1 MEFYPLFS
9 LASDIHLNLDDAER
23 PGFLISNFIGLPS
36 TLFSS
41 FPLSPGLNILDGIF
55 HGLVFSSPFS
65 APILISI
72 YRFLIEGPI
81 SGLLSTFGTVFGQLA
96 FFSFLRSGMGGPSS
110 WNSEHNGILGA
121 YLSSFL
127 SFWYTFEPALSLL
140 GFLISFKIATDFWTG
155 QALLTRDTSVLRGAG
170 SGSGKEFTIQ
180 GIVREGGPTIPFF
193 LFFGESGFLSLFLR
207 SFGLNFILML
217 LNPSLS
223 GNSSRIILSAPNLL
237 PLESSCGLFDKSCW
251 DSDSSAKVFE
261 SFTKLVGPG
270 YSLFNYNIGFFIS
283 AFIMIGL
290 VWPLIFSFVL
300 KSFSYLVPT
309 IFTKRLGYP
318 FLGPNNFQRR
328 DQTSEAAE
336 KGSGRVVRDPL
347 PSPSWKSKLV
357 RPPYPFQSSPQ
368 IERGFFSF
376 LIIGCLLNSF
386 LQYNWRLFT
395 QYPLEILNGTSF
407 GNNLVV
413 TERNSVLNLSET
425 EGHPIPSLRGVEK
438 EGVRPDGVPLTN
450 DTTKNLNKDKGA
462 NTNISENTSEQNL
475 FQNAGKQFFQGSGM
489 LLGQPILPVRE
500 FPSFDSNIRHRDKNL
515 PVDRH
520 LPIEKMNTRRTLSGR
535 SPLNEEQK
543 SDAYFRFNSFFINNL
558 EGKLENKLINFRNR
572 VPLDGDVRKGGPTF
586 HTGKTF
592 EASSPILLKKVVVG
606 WDGLPLTIPSNKG
619 AVEMLQNNWIES
631 ERVSLHIAE
640 YLEKVKEV
648 LSSKNPDLYFGHQL
662 AGKGRGEG
670 MGRDGGK
677 EGGPNN
683 TFHTR
688 DHTPRILENNTKGK
702 PPKGFSFI
710 SENLDT
716 RLPQLFDSKDQKQKN
731 PYLHDELQMYAVLF
745 NARS

>member
-1 MEFYPLFS
+1 
-9 LASDIHLNLDDAER
+9 
-23 PGFLISNFIGLPS
+23 
-36 TLFSS
+36 
-41 FPLSPGLNILDGIF
+41 
-55 HGLVFSSPFS
+55 
-65 APILISI
+65 
-72 YRFLIEGPI
+72 
-81 SGLLSTFGTVFGQLA
+81 
-96 FFSFLRSGMGGPSS
+96 
-110 WNSEHNGILGA
+110 
-121 YLSSFL
+121 
-127 SFWYTFEPALSLL
+127 
-140 GFLISFKIATDFWTG
+140 
-155 QALLTRDTSVLRGAG
+155 
-170 SGSGKEFTIQ
+170 
-180 GIVREGGPTIPFF
+180 
-193 LFFGESGFLSLFLR
+193 
-207 SFGLNFILML
+207 
-217 LNPSLS
+217 
-223 GNSSRIILSAPNLL
+223 
-237 PLESSCGLFDKSCW
+237 
-251 DSDSSAKVFE
+251 
-261 SFTKLVGPG
+261 VGPG

-300 KSFSYLVPT
+300 KSFSYLAPT
-309 IFTKRLGYP
+309 IFTKRMVGM
-318 FLGPNNFQRR
+318 LGPNNFERR

-336 KGSGRVVRDPL
+336 KEWGRGSK
-347 PSPSWKSKLV
+347 SWKSNLGFFSV
-357 RPPYPFQSSPQ
+357 QSSPQ
-368 IERGFFSF
+368 IQRGFFSF

-413 TERNSVLNLSET
+413 TERNSALNLSET
-425 EGHPIPSLRGVEK
+425 GGFSPSLRGVE
-438 EGVRPDGVPLTN
+438 GIAHPIPSPTPSYPN
-450 DTTKNLNKDKGA
+450 DTTKNLNKDEGA

-475 FQNAGKQFFQGSGM
+475 FQNAGKQFFQGSGIQAT
-489 LLGQPILPVRE
+489 LPLPVRE

-572 VPLDGDVRKGGPTF
+572 VPLDGDGQHI

-592 EASSPILLKKVVVG
+592 EASSPILLKKVVV
-606 WDGLPLTIPSNKG
+606 DKDAPIINKG
-619 AVEMLQNNWIES
+619 AVEMLQNNWVES

-662 AGKGRGEG
+662 AGWGTPSPLHYEVVGAGLGGLSAITATSEVVSPSFDLNPTEI
-670 MGRDGGK
+670 RDGGL
-677 EGGPNN
+677 GGSPH
-683 TFHTR
+683 TFQR
-688 DHTPRILENNTKGK
+688 KDHTPRILENNTKGK

-716 RLPQLFDSKDQKQKN
+716 RLPQSFDSKDQKQKN
-731 PYLHDELQMYAVLF
+731 PYLHDELQIYAVLF